1 MKRLIIVALVASV
14 LSCGN
19 DRPKAPERL
28 PEDEIPAYREAIFKM
43 SEYIVLEDSAYHFI
57 ITREQAVDSGIPA
70 RYYDRMQQELDYTN
84 YIVREEYN
92 KKGIPVEMAE
102 YNVDSI

>member
-1 MKRLIIVALVASV
+1 M
-14 LSCGN
+14 
-19 DRPKAPERL
+19 
-28 PEDEIPAYREAIFKM
+28 
-43 SEYIVLEDSAYHFI
+43 EDSAYHFI
-57 ITREQAVDSGIPA
+57 ITREQAVDYGIPA